1 MWRFQLQLLCKAV
14 SLLHRWSGLG
24 MTAAWPAGVE
34 VSVAGG
40 PQYVGN
46 VSLGRQCLSDYM
58 NVRMCSAVDFMQ
70 ISVIQN

>member
-1 MWRFQLQLLCKAV
+1 
-14 SLLHRWSGLG
+14 